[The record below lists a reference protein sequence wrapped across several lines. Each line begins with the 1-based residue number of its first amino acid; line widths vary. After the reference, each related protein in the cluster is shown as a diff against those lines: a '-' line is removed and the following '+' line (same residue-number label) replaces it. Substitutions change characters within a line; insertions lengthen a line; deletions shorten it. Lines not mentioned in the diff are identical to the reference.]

1 MPKET
6 LLFELEASNGKLNKK
21 RLIEYKLE
29 SDQQEKDENQS
40 QTQSQFC
47 KMCNLIISK
56 YTCPKCNIKTC
67 SVNCIKNHKSI
78 YKCNGVGNRM
88 FTSKLD
94 SNQDLFKDVK
104 YLTSMINNKNNSSK
118 KSFFLI
124 NPVKII
130 ENTDENSENQENSL
144 KNMNFPEGNS
154 HSRLKTK
161 ALTLKNLS
169 KLSSKF
175 RNVTFLKSPSF
186 INDYSQVNSYC
197 DSKNKRFYWSFKFY
211 FLDLYDES
219 SHSFQSFICKTPF
232 DDMVFSI
239 NSISKYMFELFS
251 SGDIEIV
258 TNTDN
263 KLLTYM
269 NSNRIDGFSKKFDV
283 FLRISK
289 IEYENLLLKRSEC
302 LKVNDFL
309 YFKPISEKDRSELVG
324 NVINGWTIRN
334 FIEIYIK

>member
-1 MPKET
+1 MQTENT
-6 LLFELEASNGKLNKK
+6 LLLELEASNGKLNKK
-21 RLIEYKLE
+21 RLLEYKLD
-29 SDQQEKDENQS
+29 SSSEKEEQPQS
-40 QTQSQFC
+40 QVC
-47 KMCNLIISK
+47 KMCNLEKSK
-56 YTCPKCNIKTC
+56 YSCPKCKLKTC
-67 SVNCIKNHKSI
+67 SVNCIKNHKSLF
-78 YKCNGVGNRM
+78 KCNGLLNRSY
-88 FTSKLD
+88 TSKLD

-104 YLTSMINNKNNSSK
+104 YLTSMINQKNASSK
-118 KSFFLI
+118 KTFFLI
-124 NPVKII
+124 NPIQNT
-130 ENTDENSENQENSL
+130 ENTEEISQNQENSQ
-144 KNMNFPEGNS
+144 KNSDFQEENCR
-154 HSRLKTK
+154 SRLKTK

-211 FLDLYDES
+211 FLDLYDDS
-219 SHSFQSFICKTPF
+219 SHSFQSFICKKPF
-232 DDMVFSI
+232 DDMIFSI
-239 NSISKYMFELFS
+239 NSISKYLFELFS
-251 SGDIEIV
+251 SGDIEIL
-258 TNTDN
+258 TKADN
-263 KLLTYM
+263 KLLSYM
-269 NSNRIDGFSKKFDV
+269 NSNRLDGFSKKFDV

-309 YFKPISEKDRSELVG
+309 YFKPLSEKDRSDLVV